1 MTVHPFTDG
10 TYDLKDSEAL
20 TSLTAELRNVID
32 DLNLPRLTQDRLM
45 ELIEDR
51 EQAASTLAFIY
62 GVRAGD
68 AFSHVVGRLRRRDG
82 SRFDRQTRKPAQA
95 GGTIDGNSHGRTT
108 ERR

>member
-51 EQAASTLAFIY
+51 EREAATLAFVY

-82 SRFDRQTRKPAQA
+82 RQTRKPAQA
-95 GGTIDGNSHGRTT
+95 SGTKDGNSYGRTT
-108 ERR
+108 KRR

>member
-1 MTVHPFTDG
+1 MTVYPFLSG
-10 TYDLKDSEAL
+10 EEYELQDSEAL

-51 EQAASTLAFIY
+51 EREAATLAFVY

-68 AFSHVVGRLRRRDG
+68 AFSHVVGRLRQRDG
-82 SRFDRQTRKPAQA
+82 QPIRQANKKARSGKR
-95 GGTIDGNSHGRTT
+95 NK
-108 ERR
+108 RR